1 MGDSEAARRRPLA
14 RVRPPA
20 TMSPLTGWSMAR
32 QQVSPL
38 SAGRFPQPSSRSMA
52 RRSRLVG
59 RPEPFSRAST
69 CCTRRS
75 RHFSY
80 STGGVRSAQNCGTAF
95 APTRE
100 RGRPTTSSVR
110 VRSPCRTT
118 IRSPTRTTRAG
129 LAGSPAIATLPAR
142 QASVASARVEKIR
155 TAQSHLSR
163 RGAAEAESDAGA
175 EAKTVASLSDSRPR
189 AKEIWT
195 GPALIFSSRKTR
207 GASSRPAGVFRTRE
221 GRCGPG

>member
-1 MGDSEAARRRPLA
+1 MGDSEAARRRPWLA
-14 RVRPPA
+14 FVRRRPCRR
-20 TMSPLTGWSMAR
+20 SR
-32 QQVSPL
+32 
-38 SAGRFPQPSSRSMA
+38 AGRWPASRLAHFPPDVFPQPSSRSMA

-80 STGGVRSAQNCGTAF
+80 SAGGVRSAQNCGTAF

-100 RGRPTTSSVR
+100 RGRPTISNVR

-129 LAGSPAIATLPAR
+129 LAGSPATATLPAR

-155 TAQSHLSR
+155 TAHSHLSR

-175 EAKTVASLSDSRPR
+175 EAKTAASLSDSRPR
-189 AKEIWT
+189 AKEI
-195 GPALIFSSRKTR
+195 
-207 GASSRPAGVFRTRE
+207 
-221 GRCGPG
+221 